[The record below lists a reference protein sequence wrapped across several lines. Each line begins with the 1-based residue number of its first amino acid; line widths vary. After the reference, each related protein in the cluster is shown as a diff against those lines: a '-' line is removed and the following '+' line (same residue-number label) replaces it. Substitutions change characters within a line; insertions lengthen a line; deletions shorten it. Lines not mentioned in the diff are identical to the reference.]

1 VRPAT
6 LSPRRGEQSNAS
18 DLLDPGD
25 GKVRYPSADIRH
37 AKALLAAEIINVL
50 DGARHSTG
58 AAEARTAVA
67 HREFSRIRN
76 ERLVRFTFDRSLAIL
91 DELGQDV
98 RMTVTVRPR
107 MPADQTAT

>member
-1 VRPAT
+1 VPLAI

-18 DLLDPGD
+18 GLLDPGD
-25 GKVRYPSADIRH
+25 GKDRCPGADICH
-37 AKALLAAEIINVL
+37 AKALLAAEIIKVL
-50 DGARHSTG
+50 DRARLSTH

-107 MPADQTAT
+107 MPADQTAA